1 MKNLAA
7 LLVFVF
13 AFTLTSQAQQKR
25 KQKKP
30 NLTIEQKANLA
41 IKKMTL
47 ALDLSN
53 KQQSQIK
60 PLLMAKMKDRQE
72 HMKKRK
78 EARKNKKRPT
88 ADEIY
93 AMKNEQLDKQI
104 MMKNKMKNILNKDQ
118 FEKFEKMQ
126 KRRKMMAMKKM
137 KKKKEIMSKKRKT
150 KKRRNTED
158 GE

>member
-93 AMKNEQLDKQI
+93 AMKSEQLDKQI
-104 MMKNKMKNILNKDQ
+104 MMKNKMKDILNKDQ

-126 KRRKMMAMKKM
+126 QRRKMMAMKK
-137 KKKKEIMSKKRKT
+137 KKEMMSKKRKT